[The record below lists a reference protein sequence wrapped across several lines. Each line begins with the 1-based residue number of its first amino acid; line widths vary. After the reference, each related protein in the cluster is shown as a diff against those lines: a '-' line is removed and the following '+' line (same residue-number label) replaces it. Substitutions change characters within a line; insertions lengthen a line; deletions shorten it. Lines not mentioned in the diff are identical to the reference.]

1 MLDARQIIDA
11 QLPSM
16 TCYSQEP
23 KMHDT
28 SLLELFNDDIGI
40 TKQLLELV
48 DLEFQALSDRDLP
61 RLESILTDK
70 QPLLA
75 LLDQH
80 GKARSQ
86 LLLSLQLTADRAGL
100 QALAERSSQGA
111 ELLARGDELNALL
124 ERCQAANLRNGR
136 LIRSSQASTSSML
149 GILRGGETPS
159 LYDSRGSAARIGQQ
173 RPLSQA

>member
-1 MLDARQIIDA
+1 
-11 QLPSM
+11 
-16 TCYSQEP
+16 
-23 KMHDT
+23 MHDT
-28 SLLELFNDDIGI
+28 TLLELFTDDIGRAER
-40 TKQLLELV
+40 LLELI
-48 DLEFQALSDRDLP
+48 DNEFQALSDRDLP
-61 RLESILTDK
+61 RLQSILADK

-75 LLDQH
+75 QLDQH

-86 LLLSLQLTADRAGL
+86 LLTGLQLSADRSGL

-124 ERCQAANLRNGR
+124 ERCQAGNLRNGR
-136 LIRSSQASTSSML
+136 LIRASQASTRSML